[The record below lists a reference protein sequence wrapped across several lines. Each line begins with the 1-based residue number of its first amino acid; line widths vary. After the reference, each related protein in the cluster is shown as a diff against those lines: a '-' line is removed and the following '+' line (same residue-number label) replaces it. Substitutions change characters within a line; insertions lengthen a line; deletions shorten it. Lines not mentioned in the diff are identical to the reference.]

1 MKLTK
6 LQKLLLSSKTNIYV
20 VATGAGASIQ
30 RSLWRPPGASD
41 FFVGASFPYDS
52 SETIDFLGF
61 NPSEEGGHG
70 FCSEETA
77 IDLGAEAY
85 VRAKSVD
92 YIKERNRP
100 TIGIGVTA
108 AVSSAKERRGENRF
122 YVAMVTDMKNTPSC
136 MVFSMTLPRG
146 SGLERR
152 DEDEAGVTH
161 HTKRFLTELLEGT
174 AHLGSIVNDPLPDL
188 SDVLRRKILARPLRD
203 PSGRRGRLKMDSL
216 SFQTN
221 TLPADFAFFPGS
233 FDPLHPG
240 HRFMADMMEKPIVY
254 AVCADHVHKPP
265 LTAINLLNRL
275 ANFRAETILRKAG
288 REGYGD
294 RHPAYLYFSGGDPLL
309 VDKLKR
315 YPGQNWV
322 LGADTFERIMDP
334 KWGPKPN
341 EVLDS
346 IAANATSV
354 TVFPAH
360 TSDGRVLTLPD
371 ILKRY
376 GERVNCPPLR
386 HRHEVPPDVR
396 STTIREK
403 MAQNI

>member
-1 MKLTK
+1 MELTR
-6 LQKLLLSSKTNIYV
+6 LQELLLSSKTNVYV

-41 FFVGASFPYDS
+41 FFVGATFPYDG

-85 VRAKSVD
+85 VRAKAVD

-122 YVAMVTDMKNTPSC
+122 HLSVVSDVKGTPSC
-136 MVFSMTLPRG
+136 IVFTMTLPKG
-146 SGLERR
+146 VGLERR
-152 DEDEAGVTH
+152 VEDEWAVAY
-161 HTKRFLTELLEGT
+161 HTKNLLLEVLEGKT
-174 AHLGSIVNDPLPDL
+174 HLGSNAHGPLPDL
-188 SDVLRRKILARPLRD
+188 SDTLRRKILAHPLRD
-203 PSGRRGRLKMDSL
+203 PSGRRGKLQVDH
-216 SFQTN
+216 FQTN
-221 TLPADFAFFPGS
+221 NVPADFAFFPGS
-233 FDPLHPG
+233 FDPLHAG
-240 HRFMADMMEKPIVY
+240 HKFMGHMMEKPIVY

-265 LTAINLLNRL
+265 LSAISMLNRL
-275 ANFRAETILRKAG
+275 ANFRAESILRKGG
-288 REGYGD
+288 REDLGD
-294 RHPAYLYFSGGDPLL
+294 RHPAYLYLSEGDPLL

-322 LGADTFERIMDP
+322 LGADTFDRILDP
-334 KWGPKPN
+334 KWGPKPS
-341 EVLDS
+341 EVLDC

-360 TSDGRVLTLPD
+360 TRDGGVLCLPD

-376 GERVNCPPLR
+376 EGRINCPPLR